1 MSTFLQ
7 HLDYGNVICL
17 LSHSVVDV
25 AEMLYFIEKEASPA
39 GLNIIASKTKS
50 MHIVNS

>member
-7 HLDYGNVICL
+7 YLDYADEKCL
-17 LSHSVVDV
+17 LLHSVLDV